1 MLTLWLVYEMN
12 EAKVVASLCC
22 SLQHIS
28 MGNLLQP
35 SYS

>member
-1 MLTLWLVYEMN
+1 MLTLWLVHEMN

-22 SLQHIS
+22 SLQHIL

-35 SYS
+35 RYS